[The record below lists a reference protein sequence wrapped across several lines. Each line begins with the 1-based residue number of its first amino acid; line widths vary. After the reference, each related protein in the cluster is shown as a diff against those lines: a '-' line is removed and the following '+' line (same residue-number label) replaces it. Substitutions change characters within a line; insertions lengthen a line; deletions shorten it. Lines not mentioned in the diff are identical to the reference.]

1 MVLEKNWRTL
11 AYVKYNYAVLEKL
24 LPGSRKS
31 KAAGSDLIHRL
42 SKGDTAAIEELY
54 GLYFDRIYSM
64 VYNQVGRNH
73 DSAEE
78 VVQETWLAVIKSAKK
93 FKGKSSPYTWI
104 CSIAA
109 HKITDYQR
117 RAYRDNAMLQKPSN
131 NPEIPEL
138 ELIDSG
144 PLPDELV
151 EKEETK
157 EVVRR
162 ALDSLPSHYQ
172 QVLILKYIDEMSAKE
187 VGEVLGKSAK
197 SVESLLDR
205 AKLALRNE
213 IITLSR

>member
-1 MVLEKNWRTL
+1 MFDRFISGN
-11 AYVKYNYAVLEKL
+11 
-24 LPGSRKS
+24 RKS
-31 KAAGSDLIHRL
+31 KEAGSEADSSDLILRL

-54 GLYFDRIYSM
+54 NLYFDRIYSM
-64 VYNQVGRNH
+64 VYNRVGRNH
-73 DSAEE
+73 DNAEE
-78 VVQETWLAVIKSAKK
+78 VVQEIWLAVIKSAKK

-117 RAYRDNAMLQKPSN
+117 RSYRDNAMVHKPST

-138 ELIDSG
+138 QLIDSN
-144 PLPDELV
+144 PLPEELI
-151 EKEETK
+151 EKKETK
-157 EVVRR
+157 EVVRM

-172 QVLILKYIDEMSAKE
+172 QVLTLKYIEELSAKE
-187 VGEVLGKSAK
+187 VGQVLGKSKK

-213 IITLSR
+213 IVDMSR